1 MHKENA
7 SNGELAKELGREL
20 IDAFG
25 SLEAAFDQLCIT
37 AIDLGIKASQV
48 SSGYVRA
55 DPKE

>member
-1 MHKENA
+1 MPQKNA
-7 SNGELAKELGREL
+7 PNGELAEELGREL

-55 DPKE
+55 KPKE